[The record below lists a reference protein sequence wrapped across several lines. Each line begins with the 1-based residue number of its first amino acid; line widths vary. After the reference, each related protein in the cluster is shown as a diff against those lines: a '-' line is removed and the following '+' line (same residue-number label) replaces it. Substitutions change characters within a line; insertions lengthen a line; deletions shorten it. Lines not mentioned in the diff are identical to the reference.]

1 MSPPPKPDA
10 QLVFLSK
17 LQRLFSEGDFTATY
31 KFALL
36 SALADLA
43 VERGRDDG
51 DRLRLTHRTI
61 AATFVDLYWQQ
72 TAPYSR
78 GPGQADIG
86 VLAQNNGAQAAVVR
100 AIAAF
105 RQRQPHATV
114 QSARAVGPAYDLL
127 LQDVARTVA
136 AQPIRYLQNMGGQE
150 DAFLYKRERGA
161 VVLEPGVMYCLRR
174 FQPLVQQLARTHW
187 VGHIKRNRLNVPLLG
202 AEDDLESFLFE
213 TSRQTLRAIGEGL
226 RPLTN
231 SRCFYCRSVVYNA
244 EVDHFIPF
252 SIYPRD
258 LMHNFVLAH
267 AHCNGSKADT
277 LAARP
282 HLDHWMEHITR
293 HDDALREIGERVGR
307 LADRPSSVAVARWG
321 YANAFSGGARA
332 WLKVG
337 TYMPVG
343 ADYMNVME

>member
-1 MSPPPKPDA
+1 
-10 QLVFLSK
+10 
-17 LQRLFSEGDFTATY
+17 
-31 KFALL
+31 
-36 SALADLA
+36 
-43 VERGRDDG
+43 
-51 DRLRLTHRTI
+51 
-61 AATFVDLYWQQ
+61 
-72 TAPYSR
+72 
-78 GPGQADIG
+78 
-86 VLAQNNGAQAAVVR
+86 
-100 AIAAF
+100 
-105 RQRQPHATV
+105 
-114 QSARAVGPAYDLL
+114 
-127 LQDVARTVA
+127 
-136 AQPIRYLQNMGGQE
+136 MGGQE

-231 SRCFYCRSVVYNA
+231 SRCFYCGSVVHDA

-252 SIYPRD
+252 SMYRRD

-307 LADRPSSVAVARWG
+307 LADRSSSVAVARWG
-321 YANAFSGGARA
+321 YANAFTGGARA

-337 TYMPVG
+337 TYLPVG